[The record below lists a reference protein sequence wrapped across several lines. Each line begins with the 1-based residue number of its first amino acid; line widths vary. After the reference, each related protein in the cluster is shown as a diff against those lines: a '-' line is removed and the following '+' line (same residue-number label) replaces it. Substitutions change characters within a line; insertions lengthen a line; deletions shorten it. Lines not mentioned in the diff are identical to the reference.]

1 MRVSRIVALSAF
13 FVGSLASVAH
23 AEETDAKP
31 AKAPTVIK
39 LVIKG
44 RRAIP
49 MSLDVSRLVMKA
61 PLPDLKKPLVDPSVG
76 VDRDP
81 F

>member
-13 FVGSLASVAH
+13 FVGSLASVAY
-23 AEETDAKP
+23 ADETEPKP
-31 AKAPTVIK
+31 EKAPTVIK
-39 LVIKG
+39 LIIKG
-44 RRAIP
+44 RRSVP
-49 MSLDVSRLVMKA
+49 MSVDVSRMVMKA